1 MGQINIEFTSVKHN
15 YSILKND
22 TNHDPS
28 VKKSVYETYNKE
40 IIFENFVINNSNLK
54 KKCIYAKEHG
64 FVKVVLV
71 FKSINGTI
79 ILKVLKYNISLMFHH
94 SISSD
99 IMKIFYAHDIIPK
112 PPLISIYVGS
122 TMYKC
127 FHSQLMFISQLL

>member
-54 KKCIYAKEHG
+54 KKCIYAK
-64 FVKVVLV
+64 
-71 FKSINGTI
+71 
-79 ILKVLKYNISLMFHH
+79 
-94 SISSD
+94 
-99 IMKIFYAHDIIPK
+99 
-112 PPLISIYVGS
+112 
-122 TMYKC
+122 
-127 FHSQLMFISQLL
+127 